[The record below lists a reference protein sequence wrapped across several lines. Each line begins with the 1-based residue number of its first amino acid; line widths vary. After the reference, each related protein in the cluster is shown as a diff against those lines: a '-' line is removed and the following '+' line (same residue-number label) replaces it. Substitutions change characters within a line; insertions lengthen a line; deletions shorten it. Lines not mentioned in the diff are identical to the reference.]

1 MMLALSLDMGGTHI
15 GCGVVDDHK
24 LLAQTAISSEGAHS
38 FASLLPAVATALHSL
53 LAEAGVAARDC
64 SGLAVGFPGI
74 VNVREN
80 KIYSTLKKYED
91 APQLDLNGWSYDTFG
106 LPIRIEN
113 DARMALLG
121 ERFAGS
127 GCDAHNIVMMTLGT
141 GIGSAVMIQ
150 GQLLRGSH
158 SQAGCLG
165 GHLPVNFRGRKCI
178 CGNIGCAESEA
189 SGWSMPVVAREF
201 PGFTKSSLAK
211 LSHIG
216 FLELFAHADAGD
228 AVAVAVRSHCLEVW
242 SANAVAL
249 IHAYDPE
256 IIILGGGV
264 MRGANLIVP
273 HVQRH
278 VNEHA
283 WASWGKPL
291 IRSAG
296 LGNLAAIMGAV
307 PLLAEDIHAAKI

>member
-1 MMLALSLDMGGTHI
+1 MLALSLDMGGTHI
-15 GCGVVDDHK
+15 GCGVVQDHK
-24 LLAQTAISSEGAHS
+24 LLAQAAISSEDARS
-38 FASLLPAVATALHSL
+38 FAPLLPAVAKTLHSL
-53 LAEAGVAARDC
+53 LAEAGIAAQDC
-64 SGLAVGFPGI
+64 SGLAIGFPGI
-74 VNVREN
+74 VNVRDN
-80 KIYSTLKKYED
+80 TIYSTLKKYED
-91 APQLDLNGWSYDTFG
+91 APQLDLGSWSYDTFG
-106 LPIRIEN
+106 LPLRIEN

-121 ERFAGS
+121 ERFAGA
-127 GCDAHNIVMMTLGT
+127 GRDAHNIVMMTLGT
-141 GIGSAVMIQ
+141 GLGSAVMIQ
-150 GQLLRGSH
+150 DQLLRGSH

-178 CGNIGCAESEA
+178 CGNVGCAESEA

-201 PGFTKSSLAK
+201 TDFAESSLAK
-211 LSHIG
+211 LRHIG

-256 IIILGGGV
+256 LIIMGGGV
-264 MRGANLIVP
+264 MRRADLIVP
-273 HVQRH
+273 YVQRH

-283 WASWGKPL
+283 WSSWGKPL
-291 IRSAG
+291 IRSAE